1 MYKIISMHMK
11 FEWSE
16 TQDKQKKA
24 QRAQTTAK

>member
-11 FEWSE
+11 FESE